1 MRDSGSSE
9 ISAGGEPG
17 KLRLYEKPDAI
28 EIHRISRNEK
38 RFYNRGQHKGK
49 RGGRGN
55 EAHCG

>member
-38 RFYNRGQHKGK
+38 RFYNR
-49 RGGRGN
+49 
-55 EAHCG
+55 

>member
-17 KLRLYEKPDAI
+17 KLRRYEKPDAI

-38 RFYNRGQHKGK
+38 RFYNR
-49 RGGRGN
+49 
-55 EAHCG
+55 